1 MFDKCLFVPA
11 AFILVGLF
19 GRLSR
24 NAENAPCF
32 TCKPSRFLCGYRNL
46 GANLATA
53 LGAEYLDGNG
63 NLTRNANVNQPT
75 AGSTTGARTL
85 TTTTNTGTYIVNCDG
100 TGTFTRVIT
109 QASGSTSN
117 VVNDFV
123 ITGATV
129 QRGQLI
135 ATTIVDAQETP
146 SVVIPGGIFVTF
158 VHTRLPDRVGPPQ
171 LKRPERPM
179 PEALTW

>member
-1 MFDKCLFVPA
+1 MLVCPGRFNSHQLIRRSA
-11 AFILVGLF
+11 A
-19 GRLSR
+19 

-32 TCKPSRFLCGYRNL
+32 TLASLQGSYAVIGTF

-171 LKRPERPM
+171 L
-179 PEALTW
+179 